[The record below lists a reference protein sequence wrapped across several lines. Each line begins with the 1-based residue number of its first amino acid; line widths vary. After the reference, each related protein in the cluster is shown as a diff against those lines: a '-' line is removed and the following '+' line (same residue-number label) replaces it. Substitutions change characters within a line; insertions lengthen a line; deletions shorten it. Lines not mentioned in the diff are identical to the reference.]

1 MTVLN
6 MTSFVL
12 LMIGSYLLLGI
23 SLPGMASEIAHV
35 LMNQKMTL
43 RKQVEMARGRYQRKG
58 LSRLMDETQNLLRNT
73 GKEKQFMTVCF
84 ISLLMAAGGAS
95 IGLVTANLLLVPI
108 LGYGMALM
116 PFWYVM
122 LTANGYRRHV
132 NEELE
137 TALSIIT
144 TSYLR
149 SENLLLAIEE
159 NLTYLNSPVQE
170 VFAGFMTQTRLI
182 NANIR
187 TALERLKGNIDNDVF
202 KEWCDAMM
210 ACSENRNLKS
220 TLLPIV
226 GKLSDM
232 RVVGAELEYMMYAP
246 MKEFI
251 TMAILLLSSI
261 PLMFFLNRTWF
272 ENLTQTI
279 PGKSVLSCIAVVLL
293 FSLSA
298 VVKLSKPVEYRR

>member
-1 MTVLN
+1 
-6 MTSFVL
+6 
-12 LMIGSYLLLGI
+12 
-23 SLPGMASEIAHV
+23 
-35 LMNQKMTL
+35 
-43 RKQVEMARGRYQRKG
+43 
-58 LSRLMDETQNLLRNT
+58 LSRLMEETQNLLRNT
-73 GKEKQFMTVCF
+73 DKEKQFMTVCL

-187 TALERLKGNIDNDVF
+187 TALERLKGNIENDVF

>member
-1 MTVLN
+1 MNVLN
-6 MTSFVL
+6 TMSFFL
-12 LMIGSYLLLGI
+12 ILIGSFLLFGI
-23 SLPGMASEIAHV
+23 SLQGMTSEIYHF
-35 LMNQKMTL
+35 LMDRKLTL
-43 RKQVEMARGRYQRKG
+43 RKRIEISRGKYQRKG
-58 LSRLMDETQNLLRNT
+58 LSRLMEDTQSLLKTT
-73 GKEKQFMTVCF
+73 GKEKQFMAVCL
-84 ISLLMAAGGAS
+84 ISLLMALGGAS
-95 IGLVTANLLLVPI
+95 IGLMTANLLLAPI
-108 LGYGMALM
+108 LGYGMALI
-116 PFWYVM
+116 PFWYIL
-122 LTANGYRRHV
+122 LTANGYKKHV

-149 SENLLLAIEE
+149 SENLLLEIEE
-159 NLTYLNSPVQE
+159 NLSYLNSPVKE
-170 VFAGFMTQTRLI
+170 VFEGFMTQTRLI

-187 TALERLKGNIDNDVF
+187 TALDQLKGKIDNDVF

-232 RVVGAELEYMMYAP
+232 RVVSAELEYMMYAP

-251 TMAILLLSSI
+251 TMAILLLTSI
-261 PLMFFLNRTWF
+261 PLMYFLNRTWF
-272 ENLTQTI
+272 ENLTQTL
-279 PGKSVLSCIAVVLL
+279 PGKLVLSCVAAVLL
-293 FSLSA
+293 FSFSA